1 MLAVPDREGMSLPT
15 SVSLCLSNGATAIL
29 GVLVALSINRIDF
42 VHVIL
47 LLTGLFAA
55 ALLLAGF
62 ITEVLML
69 LAGMILV
76 RTS

>member
-15 SVSLCLSNGATAIL
+15 LVSLCISNGATAIL
-29 GVLVALSINRIDF
+29 GVLVVLSTNRVDF

-55 ALLLAGF
+55 DL
-62 ITEVLML
+62 L

-76 RTS
+76 RTSR